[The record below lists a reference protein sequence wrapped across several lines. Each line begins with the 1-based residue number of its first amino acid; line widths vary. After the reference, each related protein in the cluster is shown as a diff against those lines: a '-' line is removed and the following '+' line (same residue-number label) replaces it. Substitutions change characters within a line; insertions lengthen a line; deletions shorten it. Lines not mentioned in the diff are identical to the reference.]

1 MKTKPA
7 HNILFS
13 TASIVLL
20 FIIWQLYS
28 ISVNNP
34 TLMPTPNSVL
44 QRILTMFCEKETYII
59 LFTSLGRLFL
69 SLIMATVLGVTFGLL
84 SGTNDKIESFFKP
97 IIVTIRTLP
106 VISII
111 VVVLIIFGNVITLY
125 IISLLLIVPIIYQAE
140 LDGIKNIDQSLIDI
154 LRLDTDNVN
163 KVVVK
168 KVYIPLSI
176 PFLRSALIDAVGL
189 GFKVLVVAEYI
200 AQTKVSI
207 GRTIYMNKVNL
218 DFTGVFAWTI
228 LLLLFVQIIEWV
240 VERSLKYNSN

>member
-1 MKTKPA
+1 M
-7 HNILFS
+7 
-13 TASIVLL
+13 
-20 FIIWQLYS
+20 
-28 ISVNNP
+28 
-34 TLMPTPNSVL
+34 
-44 QRILTMFCEKETYII
+44 
-59 LFTSLGRLFL
+59 
-69 SLIMATVLGVTFGLL
+69 
-84 SGTNDKIESFFKP
+84 
-97 IIVTIRTLP
+97 
-106 VISII
+106 
-111 VVVLIIFGNVITLY
+111 
-125 IISLLLIVPIIYQAE
+125 
-140 LDGIKNIDQSLIDI
+140 
-154 LRLDTDNVN
+154 N

-228 LLLLFVQIIEWV
+228 LLLLFVQLIEWV

>member
-13 TASIVLL
+13 TASIILL

-228 LLLLFVQIIEWV
+228 LLLLFVQLIEWV
-240 VERSLKYNSN
+240 VERSLKYNIN

>member
-13 TASIVLL
+13 TASIILL

-240 VERSLKYNSN
+240 VERSLKYNIN